1 MNQQSIPSYVA
12 ISPSHQ
18 QYRPI
23 TPSWT
28 QQSISSYVTISLL
41 QQQACPI
48 IPPWTQQYI
57 SAYVTIYTNY
67 DTNTETTI
75 CHITNLTL
83 LQQSPCNLP
92 VTLLPLYSWIPLS
105 HNISRPLNTIQLYLS
120 IQSQIYPL
128 LPTITTMNIIG
139 LLALLACY
147 PRTTPAY
154 PPYHG

>member
-67 DTNTETTI
+67 DTNTETAI

-92 VTLLPLYSWIPLS
+92 VTLLPLYSWILLS
-105 HNISRPLNTIQLYLS
+105 HNISRPLNTVQPYPSIINLNYSLYYQPSKQCSLWPN
-120 IQSQIYPL
+120 IPL
-128 LPTITTMNIIG
+128 APG
-139 LLALLACY
+139 
-147 PRTTPAY
+147 
-154 PPYHG
+154 

>member
-41 QQQACPI
+41 QQQARPI
-48 IPPWTQQYI
+48 IPHGISNISQHTSLSILIMILILKQQ
-57 SAYVTIYTNY
+57 SAILR
-67 DTNTETTI
+67 I
-75 CHITNLTL
+75 TL

-105 HNISRPLNTIQLYLS
+105 HNISRPLNTVQPYPSIINLNYSLY
-120 IQSQIYPL
+120 
-128 LPTITTMNIIG
+128 
-139 LLALLACY
+139 
-147 PRTTPAY
+147 Y
-154 PPYHG
+154 PPSKQCPPLPNKYTISPRLTSAMHP